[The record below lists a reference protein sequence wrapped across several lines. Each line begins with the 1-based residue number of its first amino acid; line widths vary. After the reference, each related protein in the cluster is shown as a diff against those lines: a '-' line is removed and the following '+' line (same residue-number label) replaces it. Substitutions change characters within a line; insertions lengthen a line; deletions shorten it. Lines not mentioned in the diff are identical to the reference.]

1 MSKTNLQKLGS
12 VIRNFREGRGFS
24 QDTLA
29 KALNIPRPAVSQIE
43 NGERDLSF
51 AEFNKLLELFEVS
64 YEEFINSFRPKAS
77 TEPVKSKSTKNKNIK
92 FNKEK
97 LEQLILY
104 ILQKC
109 GSKPNV
115 GETVL
120 YKLLYFCDFDFFEL
134 FEKPLTGMIYKRL
147 QFGPVPEQ
155 KLYNPVIKEM
165 VETGKIQKMN
175 VPYSESCIQIRY
187 FNFIQPDI
195 SAFTPEEINV
205 IDKVINR
212 LSDMSARQIEDHVHR
227 DFPWFAHD
235 DGEEIDY
242 VSVFNR
248 TGEFAQRDYENE
260 VLNASNEDAFGSLP
274 PMTKEE
280 EEYYLNLPDKK

>member
-1 MSKTNLQKLGS
+1 M
-12 VIRNFREGRGFS
+12 
-24 QDTLA
+24 
-29 KALNIPRPAVSQIE
+29 
-43 NGERDLSF
+43 
-51 AEFNKLLELFEVS
+51 
-64 YEEFINSFRPKAS
+64 
-77 TEPVKSKSTKNKNIK
+77 
-92 FNKEK
+92 
-97 LEQLILY
+97 
-104 ILQKC
+104 
-109 GSKPNV
+109 

-260 VLNASNEDAFGSLP
+260 ILDASNEDAFGSLP

-280 EEYYLNLPDKK
+280 KVYYLTLPDKK